1 MDTYIDLA
9 SFSRSQDSLKITM
22 TVVVFCLQCNSA
34 DCCPVWLSFQFVQ
47 RLWCPREI
55 FPAMIS
61 KGHTFLKNSVYA
73 YLGYLV
79 GAYLDLTCTHIWLR
93 CKQAW
98 ALSRLHTHTRAH
110 THSLSLFP
118 SLSFS
123 LLHVCMHDTASP
135 VVKSDTTSLQ
145 TFLSPFTIAEGPDN
159 AHDFDDE
166 VEEVP
171 DAPSA
176 ASQGTAKGDHSSA
189 VPSSA
194 SHSTAR
200 GIPHSGKLAL
210 LLRQHWQ
217 EFGPVG

>member
-79 GAYLDLTCTHIWLR
+79 RAYLDLTCTHIWLR

-98 ALSRLHTHTRAH
+98 ALSRLHTHKRAH
-110 THSLSLFP
+110 TLSL

-123 LLHVCMHDTASP
+123 LFLSLACMHAWHSI
-135 VVKSDTTSLQ
+135 TSSEKWHNQFADILEPIYCCRGPGQ
-145 TFLSPFTIAEGPDN
+145 CPWLWWWSGRGAWRTICSLSKHSQRRPFLCCSIVSFPQ
-159 AHDFDDE
+159 H
-166 VEEVP
+166 
-171 DAPSA
+171 
-176 ASQGTAKGDHSSA
+176 SQRH
-189 VPSSA
+189 P
-194 SHSTAR
+194 
-200 GIPHSGKLAL
+200 P
-210 LLRQHWQ
+210 LR
-217 EFGPVG
+217 